1 MAAQNLNPPAAGSTP
16 GPDFSARL
24 LLRIRYAL
32 FGSLFAAIALTALSL
47 ALLLYAEAFAPLRA
61 NAAGWSTSYA
71 SIDKFVRGIGLLVL
85 PTLFCI
91 GLFWAMLR
99 VQMNI
104 LLRPANLLRAAQA
117 GMEVE
122 MQRAEVLS
130 AGISDQV
137 LADMRRRGSSAADIA
152 RMEQQLASVAR
163 KVTANSQH
171 KLAQYQQD
179 PELLARE
186 IRGGAAQAR

>member
-1 MAAQNLNPPAAGSTP
+1 MSAQNLNSQTAGATP

-32 FGSLFAAIALTALSL
+32 FGSLFAAIVLTALSL
-47 ALLLYAEAFAPLRA
+47 AVILYADAFAPLRA
-61 NAAGWSTSYA
+61 SATGWSTSYA
-71 SIDKFVRGIGLLVL
+71 SIDKFVRAIGLLVV
-85 PTLFCI
+85 PVLFCI
-91 GLFWAMLR
+91 VLFWVMLR
-99 VQMNI
+99 VQMKI

-137 LADMRRRGSSAADIA
+137 LADMRQRGSSPAEITK
-152 RMEQQLASVAR
+152 MEQQLASVAR

-171 KLAQYQQD
+171 RLAQYQQN
-179 PELLARE
+179 PELLAHE
-186 IRGGAAQAR
+186 IRGGAVQSR

>member
-1 MAAQNLNPPAAGSTP
+1 MSAQNLNPLAASATP

-24 LLRIRYAL
+24 LLRVRYAL
-32 FGSLFAAIALTALSL
+32 FGSLFAAIALTSLSL
-47 ALLLYAEAFAPLRA
+47 ALMLYADAFAPLRA
-61 NAAGWSTSYA
+61 NAASWSTSYA
-71 SIDKFVRGIGLLVL
+71 NIDKFVRIIALLVL

-91 GLFWAMLR
+91 ALFWVMLR
-99 VQMNI
+99 VQMKI
-104 LLRPANLLRAAQA
+104 LLRPANLLRAAHA

-130 AGISDQV
+130 AGIAEQV
-137 LADMRRRGSSAADIA
+137 LADMRQTGSSAADIV

-163 KVTANSQH
+163 RVTANTQH
-171 KLAQYQQD
+171 KLAQYQED
-179 PELLARE
+179 PELLVRE